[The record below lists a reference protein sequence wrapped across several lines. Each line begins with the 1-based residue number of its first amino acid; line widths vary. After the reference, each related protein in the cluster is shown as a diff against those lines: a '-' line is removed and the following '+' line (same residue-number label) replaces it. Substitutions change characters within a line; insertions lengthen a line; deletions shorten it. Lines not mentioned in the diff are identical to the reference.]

1 MPEEVP
7 EPSAS
12 VTANTAAPD
21 TEAQAQTPPGED
33 EKRISTSRRPS
44 LHHHGSSPVPEVAPV
59 LGAVGWV
66 GEPSEKAEHAATA
79 FKHHPVEP
87 LAQHD
92 EKQANEEHVAQI
104 SDKEGS
110 AGTAAPII
118 TDGEPD
124 IEAEGDDEIVYPGK
138 LQLGLLTLGLCLA
151 TFTVALGTS
160 IDVRYVVHWNVSCFT
175 SGPRS
180 LDRGSIELHSSAF
193 ACRC

>member
-1 MPEEVP
+1 MPGESS
-7 EPSAS
+7 EPSANA
-12 VTANTAAPD
+12 TANTEKPP
-21 TEAQAQTPPGED
+21 TEAHAQTSPGED

-66 GEPSEKAEHAATA
+66 GEQSEKAEHAATA

-87 LAQHD
+87 PAQLD
-92 EKQANEEHVAQI
+92 EKHAHEEHAAQV

-110 AGTAAPII
+110 AGTSAPIVK
-118 TDGEPD
+118 DGEP
-124 IEAEGDDEIVYPGK
+124 ESEGEGDDEVVYPGK

-160 IDVRYVVHWNVSCFT
+160 INVHYGAHRNVFM
-175 SGPRS
+175 
-180 LDRGSIELHSSAF
+180 F
-193 ACRC
+193 QF